1 MKKTML
7 FLFIIVSIQSFFCQE
22 TNSINIQNTTS
33 IVQDTIRLTDPI
45 ISTEAMASHMV
56 TETYVNADLS
66 ILSDDAYAKQ
76 IDDYWFNALENS
88 SLNEDNNILANY
100 AIDDTELDTETLK
113 QRLSFLNS
121 KTPFNVE
128 YNEILERIIKRFLK
142 NRKDKYAKLM
152 AKATYYFPLI
162 EAELTRFDI
171 PLEMKYL
178 AVIESAL
185 NPTAKSRVGAS
196 GLWQFMYATGKQFDL
211 QVNSYVDERHDVLKA
226 TIAACKFLKQL
237 HNTFGDWDLALAAY
251 NSGPGNVS
259 KAIRRSGGSRNYW
272 NIRHFL
278 PRETASYVP
287 LFYTTMYIFEYAN
300 EHQIVATENVLQ
312 HFETDAIQVKEQIS
326 LDQITQAIN
335 VSKNTLKFLNPQ
347 YRLGI
352 IPVIEGRNYKLVLP
366 RKAIGSF
373 VQNEDRIYA
382 FAKADDA
389 KREKPIPKLV
399 KMTNKIR
406 YKVRKGDFLGK
417 IAKRYG
423 VSVKK
428 IKRWNGL
435 KSTNLKI
442 GQRLTIYPRRI

>member
-1 MKKTML
+1 ML